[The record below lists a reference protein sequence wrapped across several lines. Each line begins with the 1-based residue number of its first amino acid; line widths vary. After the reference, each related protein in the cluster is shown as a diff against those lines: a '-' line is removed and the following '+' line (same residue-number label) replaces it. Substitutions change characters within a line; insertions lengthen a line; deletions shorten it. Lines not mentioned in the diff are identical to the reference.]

1 MAAEREHS
9 SSTSPPVR
17 MVTMPAVSSSPLLW
31 ETVSWRQLSTVLY
44 RCLKRGRGAIFQ
56 ISGLCWR
63 RGSKSED
70 TAELTRL
77 QGPAVWVCLFQNCDP
92 TLSDS
97 GCTCRQKEELQ
108 KPSYMDVTETFLL
121 REAGWKIQTGWNQEK
136 KITSRPSFQAK
147 MSTLEKVL
155 FKISNTWLTIC
166 EDKTCKRPEWLKK
179 RNKTHL
185 LPFRNSDSRK
195 RIPSLAPAFSFF
207 NASRPSITA
216 TQTPPPLSAPPLW
229 KRSYFNT
236 GMKSTDLHEGWWW
249 WSSRFQPAAG
259 WDSGAGRGRPC
270 RGPGKETWRT
280 ELWAAEGCPLAVTLP
295 TAGREQN
302 SPCWSSLGRKTRIY
316 FLSEDH
322 ITVYCQ

>member
-108 KPSYMDVTETFLL
+108 KPSNMDVTETFLL
-121 REAGWKIQTGWNQEK
+121 REAGWKIQTGWNLEK

-155 FKISNTWLTIC
+155 FKISNTWLTVC
-166 EDKTCKRPEWLKK
+166 EDKTCKRPEWLMKGKK
-179 RNKTHL
+179 KNLTCCL
-185 LPFRNSDSRK
+185 FE
-195 RIPSLAPAFSFF
+195 
-207 NASRPSITA
+207 
-216 TQTPPPLSAPPLW
+216 TQTQESGFRLWRQRFPFSTRQGHRSLRHKPRPPCQRH
-229 KRSYFNT
+229 RSESVPT
-236 GMKSTDLHEGWWW
+236 STPRWRALTCTRDDDDEAAA
-249 WSSRFQPAAG
+249 SSQLP
-259 WDSGAGRGRPC
+259 D
-270 RGPGKETWRT
+270 ETQV
-280 ELWAAEGCPLAVTLP
+280 LAEG
-295 TAGREQN
+295 GRVGDQVRRH
-302 SPCWSSLGRKTRIY
+302 GG
-316 FLSEDH
+316 LSFGLLKAAL
-322 ITVYCQ
+322 